1 MAAVVQDI
9 TAEQG
14 AALAVT
20 FTGAL
25 ASLNGR
31 TLRMHVR
38 SKVGVTTTK
47 LVASTTDGRLAVGA
61 NPYTTATLAIDAD
74 IMAAV
79 SITLPTEYWVYD
91 VESYTTAADVRREW
105 SGRFTISRDVTRDT
119 EATAEASLSG
129 AVLYSGPQSLT
140 TAQQDQAWDNIGGDE
155 AARDA
160 IGTALV
166 AGSNVTITVS
176 DVGDTITIAA
186 TGGGGSISD
195 GDKGDVTVSA
205 SGATWTIDANAVTF
219 AKMQAVSANVLLGN
233 DATGTAIEEISCT
246 AAGRALLDDVDAAAQ
261 RTTLGLGT
269 AATTAATAY
278 EASGAVSTHN
288 SVTTAH
294 GISAFG
300 ATLVDDADAATARS
314 TLGLGTAATT
324 AATDYATAGH
334 NHSGVYQPSDAELTA
349 IAGLTSAAD
358 SAPYFTG
365 SGTAALMTVTA
376 AGRAILD
383 DADATAQRATLGLV
397 IGTNVQAYDAD
408 LTTWAGITPGTGVGT
423 ALGTNVGSAGAVV
436 VNGGA
441 LGTPSSGTLT
451 NATGL
456 PLSTGVTGNLPVTHL
471 HSGTSASGTTFWRG
485 DGTWATP
492 AGGSP
497 GGSTTQPQYNN
508 AGAFGGMTG
517 VAWDNALQKVTYTGA
532 GVSGLA
538 VIRIV
543 GGSGTSSTRINDN
556 GTVIIDADVST
567 GSLPLT
573 VKYNGSNVATISYQG
588 TISGVDFTTTGATNQ
603 YNFGGGTALVGLSA
617 SAGFYLRYGTT
628 AQKVLVSGTYTDASN
643 YVRASLAATSTAVT
657 LTAETAGTG
666 ANDVPVVISPAGVSQ
681 VEVGN
686 GVQFT
691 EMTAPSAPA
700 ANKVILFAQDN
711 GAGKT
716 QLMALFPS
724 GAAQQVSI
732 EP

>member
-1 MAAVVQDI
+1 MAAVTQDI

-20 FTGAL
+20 FTGAG
-25 ASLNGR
+25 ASLQGR

-74 IMAAV
+74 VMAAV

-119 EATAEASLSG
+119 EATTETALSG

-160 IGTALV
+160 IGAALV

-195 GDKGDVTVSA
+195 GDKGDITVSA

-233 DATGTAIEEISCT
+233 DATGTAVEEIACT
-246 AAGRALLDDVDAAAQ
+246 AAGRALLDDADAAAQ

-278 EASGAVSTHN
+278 EASGAIATHN
-288 SVTTAH
+288 AVTTAH
-294 GISAFG
+294 GISAYG
-300 ATLVDDADAATARS
+300 ATLVDDADAATART
-314 TLGLGTAATT
+314 TLGLGTAATS
-324 AATDYATAGH
+324 ASGDFATVGH

-383 DADATAQRATLGLV
+383 DADASAQRTTLGLA

-408 LTTWAGITPGTGVGT
+408 LTTWAGITPGTGVGA
-423 ALGTNVGSAGAVV
+423 ALGTNVGSSGAFVT
-436 VNGGA
+436 NGGA

-451 NATGL
+451 NCTFPTLNQNTSGYAEALKSATTTVSVSASAAPSSGQVL
-456 PLSTGVTGNLPVTHL
+456 TAT
-471 HSGTSASGTTFWRG
+471 SGTAA
-485 DGTWATP
+485 TWQTP
-492 AGGSP
+492 AGGTP
-497 GGSTTQPQYNN
+497 GGSTTHVQYNN
-508 AGAFGGMTG
+508 AGAFGGSSSFTYSGGAVTADYFVSPGYFASLTHRATG
-517 VAWDNALQKVTYTGA
+517 NNATAMNILADSSGDYSRALNITGA
-532 GVSGLA
+532 PARYAPYGLVGGAITITAGAGNTSPGTGACHGGA
-538 VIRIV
+538 VNIV
-543 GGSGTSSTRINDN
+543 GGAKSDTGTDGAVNLAYTGSAARGAVKSWGAHTF
-556 GTVIIDADVST
+556 ADVAKLAAYT
-567 GSLPLT
+567 
-573 VKYNGSNVATISYQG
+573 VATVPSAS
-588 TISGVDFTTTGATNQ
+588 TSGAGATI
-603 YNFGGGTALVGLSA
+603 YVSDESGGA
-617 SAGFYLRYGTT
+617 
-628 AQKVLVSGTYTDASN
+628 VLAFSDATNWRRVTD
-643 YVRASLAATSTAVT
+643 RA
-657 LTAETAGTG
+657 
-666 ANDVPVVISPAGVSQ
+666 VIS
-681 VEVGN
+681 
-686 GVQFT
+686 
-691 EMTAPSAPA
+691 
-700 ANKVILFAQDN
+700 
-711 GAGKT
+711 
-716 QLMALFPS
+716 
-724 GAAQQVSI
+724 
-732 EP
+732 